1 MLADQGITCIPPRRN
16 HNRRVPYSKR
26 LYKMRHNIENLLAKL
41 KDWRPP
47 LQLVITAVP
56 ISFSLPTLWP
66 LSSSSR
72 YEA

>member
-41 KDWRPP
+41 KDWCPVATRYNRCAHIFLSAIP
-47 LQLVITAVP
+47 LAPIVI
-56 ISFSLPTLWP
+56 FSL
-66 LSSSSR
+66 
-72 YEA
+72 